1 MDNPDQP
8 MPEEFEETINRFL
21 GLATNLESELS
32 VPQIHS
38 AFLYASSCYTSKHL
52 SKMAA
57 DQGITNEAYIDEMIG
72 VYRDMIENGVNHYD

>member
-1 MDNPDQP
+1 
-8 MPEEFEETINRFL
+8 MPEEFGKTINRFL
-21 GLATNLESELS
+21 DLATTLESELS

-52 SKMAA
+52 SKMAF
-57 DQGITNEAYIDEMIG
+57 DQGMTNEAYIDEMIG